1 MEELIYLGTGA
12 AMNTD
17 CFTTALLLR
26 DGLKGRHFLMDT
38 GGGNGILHRLR
49 KPTSP
54 RRPLPTFLS
63 PTTTPTISWG
73 RPGLCACPAT
83 ASSAIPTGPPYIFT
97 AARPFWT
104 P

>member
-49 KPTSP
+49 QADIPPEAITDV
-54 RRPLPTFLS
+54 F
-63 PTTTPTISWG
+63 ISHHHTDHI
-73 RPGLCACPAT
+73 L
-83 ASSAIPTGPPYIFT
+83 
-97 AARPFWT
+97 
-104 P
+104 